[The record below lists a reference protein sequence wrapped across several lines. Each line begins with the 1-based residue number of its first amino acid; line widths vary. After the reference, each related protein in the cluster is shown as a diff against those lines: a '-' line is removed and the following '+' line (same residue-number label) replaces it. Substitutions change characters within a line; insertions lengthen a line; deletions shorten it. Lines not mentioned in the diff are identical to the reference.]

1 MKNKSL
7 VISFL
12 FPLLITIISIMSFYT
27 IYNYFETKKRLV
39 EDINIRTNSTKI
51 ELKDTLPHF
60 INSYAINEYKKL
72 IENQMQDI
80 NILAIIVKDY
90 SYGKIF
96 GKEFIETGKIR
107 DNEKV
112 IDFDKNNIKQI
123 SLLDENKFSHV
134 KVILKDNLDT
144 QIAEIEIY
152 SSNKYLKET
161 LEKNVKKSL
170 LEIAILSL
178 IITLL
183 VFLIIKTLV
192 IKPIFEIVDAI
203 QNDDEYGI
211 PKESIP
217 NNNVKEFNELSL
229 KMNEMISSI
238 KNSKN
243 KINEINN
250 RMELILNSI
259 NDGIWDWDL
268 KTNKVFY
275 SSQWK
280 RILGF
285 NDNEINDDLNE
296 WEKRV
301 NPNHINDVYKKI
313 NSYLNGE
320 SDIYK
325 NEHQLICK
333 DGSYKWIL
341 DRGVVVQRDE
351 LGNPLR
357 MIGTHT
363 DITFIKELEK
373 QIIKEKDFISNII
386 DNSNVIVSIIDTN
399 GTMFKVNKF
408 AQEFTGY
415 TQEEIA
421 SVPFFWTRF
430 LPKSFESKVNDI
442 MKEAKKG
449 NINRYYKLS
458 WFSKS
463 SEERVFEWSNTLVK
477 KEDGSMD
484 YLISIGID
492 VTEKE
497 IIQKKILQQK
507 EELELIFNYSKD
519 GIAILDLNTKFI
531 NFNNSFL
538 EMTSFQKDELLE
550 KTAFELISNQNDV
563 KNKLII
569 QEILKEGFIN
579 NYEETFIFKNK
590 RVITNLSI
598 SLLPNKENLLMII
611 KDVSSLKILQ
621 EQAKLASLGEMIGN
635 IAHQWR
641 QPLSFISISASSL
654 KLKSELDILSKTEI
668 EDISKA
674 IVKQTKYLSDT
685 IDNFRDFIK
694 EDKTYNVVSIKEVLD
709 NSLSLVNASLNNNFI
724 NLVLEIEDDLTILGN
739 KNELVEAFLNVI
751 SNSKDALKDKKEEDR
766 FLFIK
771 TKKLDKNT
779 LEVTFLDSGD
789 GIDESI
795 ISKILEPYFTT
806 KHQSQGTGL
815 GLSIV
820 DKVIRER
827 HKGIIE
833 IYNKEFSYNNK
844 IYKGAC
850 FRILFAN
857 NIKEDL

>member
-7 VISFL
+7 IVSFL

-112 IDFDKNNIKQI
+112 IDFDKYNIKQI

-170 LEIAILSL
+170 LEIVILSL
-178 IITLL
+178 IITFL
-183 VFLIIKTLV
+183 VFLIIKILV
-192 IKPIFEIVDAI
+192 IKPISEIVDAI

-211 PKESIP
+211 PKENIP
-217 NNNVKEFNELSL
+217 HNSVKEFNELSL

-313 NSYLNGE
+313 NNYLNGE

-399 GTMFKVNKF
+399 GIMFKVNKF
-408 AQEFTGY
+408 TQEFTGY

-430 LPKSFESKVNDI
+430 LPKSFKSKVNDI

-463 SEERVFEWSNTLVK
+463 FEERVFEWSNTIVK

-484 YLISIGID
+484 YLVSIGID

-563 KNKLII
+563 KNKIII

-694 EDKTYNVVSIKEVLD
+694 EDKTYNAVSIKEVLD
-709 NSLSLVNASLNNNFI
+709 NSLNLVNASLNNNFI

-739 KNELVEAFLNVI
+739 KNELVEAFLNII
-751 SNSKDALKDKKEEDR
+751 SNSKDALKDKNEEDR

-779 LEVTFLDSGD
+779 LEVIFLDSGD
-789 GIDESI
+789 GIDESF
-795 ISKILEPYFTT
+795 ISKVLEPYFTT

-833 IYNKEFSYNNK
+833 IYNKEFSHNNK
-844 IYKGAC
+844 IYKGTC
-850 FRILFAN
+850 FRILFSN

>member
-7 VISFL
+7 IVSFL
-12 FPLLITIISIMSFYT
+12 LPLLITIISIMSFYT

-72 IENQMQDI
+72 IENQMKDI

-107 DNEKV
+107 DNEKI

-183 VFLIIKTLV
+183 VFLIIKILV

-211 PKESIP
+211 PKENIP
-217 NNNVKEFNELSL
+217 HNNVKEFNELSL

-280 RILGF
+280 RILGL
-285 NDNEINDDLNE
+285 NDNEISGDLNE

-301 NPNHINDVYKKI
+301 NPNHINDVYREI
-313 NSYLNGE
+313 NNYLNGE

-351 LGNPLR
+351 LGKPLR

-399 GTMFKVNKF
+399 GIMFKVNKF

-421 SVPFFWTRF
+421 SVPFFWTKF
-430 LPKSFESKVNDI
+430 LPKSFDSKVNDI

-463 SEERVFEWSNTLVK
+463 SEEKVFEWSNTLVK

-668 EDISKA
+668 EDIS
-674 IVKQTKYLSDT
+674 Q
-685 IDNFRDFIK
+685 
-694 EDKTYNVVSIKEVLD
+694 
-709 NSLSLVNASLNNNFI
+709 
-724 NLVLEIEDDLTILGN
+724 
-739 KNELVEAFLNVI
+739 
-751 SNSKDALKDKKEEDR
+751 
-766 FLFIK
+766 
-771 TKKLDKNT
+771 
-779 LEVTFLDSGD
+779 
-789 GIDESI
+789 I
-795 ISKILEPYFTT
+795 IP
-806 KHQSQGTGL
+806 
-815 GLSIV
+815 
-820 DKVIRER
+820 
-827 HKGIIE
+827 
-833 IYNKEFSYNNK
+833 
-844 IYKGAC
+844 
-850 FRILFAN
+850 
-857 NIKEDL
+857 